1 MKYIFQ
7 IPIILLML
15 WASGVSYATHSVAYN
30 PPEKDAVYLSS
41 TDKDAIVGDLV
52 GSTAGLAVQVLD
64 NDDISP
70 ELRSQIQIVAF
81 ALSLPQIGISI
92 VDAVTTARKLRKN
105 HPNDYDAVQE
115 GLALRR
121 EAARRDLEGFD
132 DAWDF
137 VRTNPKGADAWE
149 LLLDVESNYRKD
161 RSALI
166 KLVDDIDV
174 NPNLESFLRNNPQ
187 KINAWELIRNSLYS
201 HDIDVLNYVD
211 ELKNGA
217 LLGTSNT
224 TNYRS
229 TFFNAF
235 PNFNWQGNNFN
246 VHHAIE
252 KDLLEPSNRFY
263 GIFTESEI
271 HSLQNLRGIS
281 GEINSQLHLS
291 QIRISWNDFY
301 NQFPLG
307 TPLPSKQQFLDK
319 ATEID
324 NMFGNLFTPPIRSL

>member
-1 MKYIFQ
+1 M
-7 IPIILLML
+7 
-15 WASGVSYATHSVAYN
+15 G
-30 PPEKDAVYLSS
+30 
-41 TDKDAIVGDLV
+41 IVV
-52 GSTAGLAVQVLD
+52 K
-64 NDDISP
+64 
-70 ELRSQIQIVAF
+70 
-81 ALSLPQIGISI
+81 IG
-92 VDAVTTARKLRKN
+92 
-105 HPNDYDAVQE
+105 
-115 GLALRR
+115 
-121 EAARRDLEGFD
+121 
-132 DAWDF
+132 
-137 VRTNPKGADAWE
+137 
-149 LLLDVESNYRKD
+149 SNYRKD

-166 KLVDDIDV
+166 KLVDDMNV
-174 NPNLESFLRNNPQ
+174 NPNLEAFLRNNHQ
-187 KINAWELIRNSLYS
+187 KINAWELIRNSPYS
-201 HDIDVLNYVD
+201 HDVDVLNYVD
-211 ELKNGA
+211 ELRNGA
-217 LLGTSNT
+217 ILGTSNT

-291 QIRISWNDFY
+291 QIRIAWNDFY

-307 TPLPSKQQFLDK
+307 TPLPTKQQFLDK